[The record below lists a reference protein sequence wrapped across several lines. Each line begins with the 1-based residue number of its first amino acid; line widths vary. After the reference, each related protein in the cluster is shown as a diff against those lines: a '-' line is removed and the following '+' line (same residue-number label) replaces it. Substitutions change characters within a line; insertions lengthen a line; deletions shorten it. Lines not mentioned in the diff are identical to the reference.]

1 MSDTAPTQR
10 SRPAPIPV
18 TVLSTRRLTPTMV
31 RVTFGGLELERFR
44 ASEFTDSYVKLTFPR
59 PGVEYPEPL
68 DLGQIQASF
77 AQADWPVVRTYTVRA
92 WDQDRHELTIDF
104 VVHGDHGVAGPWAAS
119 AQPGD
124 RIFLT
129 GPGGAYAPEKQA
141 WHLLAGDESALP
153 AIASA
158 IDALD
163 PDARGHVLI
172 EVPGPASE
180 IELAVPA
187 KVGLTW
193 VHTGTSKLGSRL
205 VEWVA
210 AVDFPDADTGAGVRA
225 RRGGL
230 RRRPAPAP
238 AGRPEAGQGP
248 GVDLRLLAGRRDRG
262 GLAGGQGRMERRRR
276 GRRTPGRRR
285 LTRRTQR
292 ATVPG

>member
-1 MSDTAPTQR
+1 MLR
-10 SRPAPIPV
+10 
-18 TVLSTRRLTPTMV
+18 
-31 RVTFGGLELERFR
+31 
-44 ASEFTDSYVKLTFPR
+44 
-59 PGVEYPEPL
+59 
-68 DLGQIQASF
+68 IQASF

-92 WDQDRHELTIDF
+92 WDATRHELAIDF
-104 VVHGDHGVAGPWAAS
+104 VVHGDHGVAGPWAAA

-129 GPGGAYAPEKQA
+129 GPGGAYAPDKQA

-163 PDARGHVLI
+163 PSSRGHVLI

-210 AVDFPDADTGAGVRA
+210 AVDFSDTEPVQAFVHGEAGFVAELRRHLRVDRNLPRDRVSISGYWRAGATEEGWRAAKAEWNAAAEAIERRAGVA
-225 RRGGL
+225 
-230 RRRPAPAP
+230 
-238 AGRPEAGQGP
+238 
-248 GVDLRLLAGRRDRG
+248 
-262 GLAGGQGRMERRRR
+262 
-276 GRRTPGRRR
+276 
-285 LTRRTQR
+285 
-292 ATVPG
+292 